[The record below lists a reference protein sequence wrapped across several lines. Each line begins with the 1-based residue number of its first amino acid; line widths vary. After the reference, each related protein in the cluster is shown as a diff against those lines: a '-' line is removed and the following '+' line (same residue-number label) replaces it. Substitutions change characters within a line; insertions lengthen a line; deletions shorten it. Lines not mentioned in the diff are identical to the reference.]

1 MRAFPRKGGC
11 GSGRT
16 RAPLLFLL
24 IIAGAYA
31 GTPALPA
38 PPSEDEGS
46 YKISVDVDLV
56 VLHATVT
63 DRKGNPVSGLREG
76 DFQVYEGGAPQ
87 RIVIFRHE
95 DIPVTV
101 GLVVDQ
107 SGSMRRKIR
116 EVVAAAGTFARSSNP
131 DDQMFVVNF
140 SDTAS
145 LGLPDHVRFTGNTS
159 ELERALSG
167 AAKGGKTALYDAVF
181 LALRQIEMGDR
192 DKKALIVIS
201 DGGDNASTHSLAQ
214 IMRMS
219 EESNT
224 IIYTIGLYDEYDE
237 DRNPGVLKKLA
248 QATGGE
254 AFFPEEIGPVVGIC
268 KQIAQDIRGQ
278 YTLGYVPTNKKIDGT
293 YRAVRVTARAPHRGN
308 LFVRTRAGYIAAA
321 KKDGSSRGSGGLTK

>member
-1 MRAFPRKGGC
+1 MRALSPQRGFGYGKI
-11 GSGRT
+11 
-16 RAPLLFLL
+16 RALLTFLL
-24 IIAGAYA
+24 ILVGACDGTQAPSAPKTQDAGPYR
-31 GTPALPA
+31 
-38 PPSEDEGS
+38 
-46 YKISVDVDLV
+46 ISVDVDLV

-63 DRKGNPVSGLREG
+63 GRRGNPVSGLREE
-76 DFQVYEGGAPQ
+76 DFQVYEDGVPQ
-87 RIVIFRHE
+87 QLVLFRHE

-101 GLVVDQ
+101 GLVVDH
-107 SGSMRRKIR
+107 SGSMQRKIR
-116 EVVAAAGTFARSSNP
+116 DVVAAAGTFARSSNP

-159 ELERALSG
+159 ELEQAISG
-167 AAKGGKTALYDAVF
+167 LATVGKTALYDAISLSLQHV
-181 LALRQIEMGDR
+181 EMGNR

-224 IIYTIGLYDEYDE
+224 IIYTIGLFDEYDE

-268 KQIAQDIRGQ
+268 KRIAQDIRSQ
-278 YTLGYVPTNKKIDGT
+278 YTLGYIPTNKKIDGT
-293 YRAVRVTARAPHRGN
+293 YRAVQVSARAPHRGS
-308 LFVRTRAGYIAAA
+308 LFVRTRTGYIAAA
-321 KKDGSSRGSGGLTK
+321 KRTGPSRNPGKPVQ